1 MGRQNNRSKDWRILC
16 CKVAVRAILVTG
28 VLAGLIAGC
37 QKRTPPAPPPPAV
50 TVAHPL
56 QKEITDWNEYTGRL
70 AAVESVEVRP
80 RVSGHVDS
88 VHFVEG
94 QEVKEGDLL
103 FIIDKRPFEAEVGRA
118 RARLSQA
125 KAAQSLA
132 KANLERA
139 KKLASTQVISKEE
152 ADIRVSEAMQAD
164 ADVEQAIA
172 ELDSANLQLGF
183 TDVRSPITGIS
194 SRHFVTR
201 GNVVQGGSGEG
212 TLLTTIVPHDP
223 IYVYFEADEAAVIS
237 AIRRY
242 FEGSQP
248 GRGEPGSRPIE
259 MQLADE
265 KNFPHKG
272 KIDFVDNQLD
282 PTSNTM
288 KMRGRF
294 ENADRFFTPGMFA
307 RVRVPSGGPQQAI
320 LVPQEA
326 IVSDL
331 TARFVWV
338 LKPDGAVERRPVEL
352 GSRHG
357 NLRVVRNGLT
367 AGDKVVIK
375 GIQTLRP
382 DVKVTPNEGS
392 IAVPKDQA
400 PADGN
405 KISVP
410 ATPVGA

>member
-1 MGRQNNRSKDWRILC
+1 MGTQDKGVTDWGIFLWQNAARTKF
-16 CKVAVRAILVTG
+16 AAAM
-28 VLAGLIAGC
+28 LASLLWAC
-37 QKRTPPAPPPPAV
+37 QKPSRPAPPPPAV

-70 AAVESVEVRP
+70 TAVESVEVRP

-88 VHFVEG
+88 IHFVEG
-94 QEVKEGDLL
+94 QEVKEGALL
-103 FIIDKRPFEAEVGRA
+103 FVIDKRPFQAEVNRA
-118 RARLSQA
+118 EARLSQA

-152 ADIRVSEAMQAD
+152 ADVRVSEAMQAD

-172 ELDSANLQLGF
+172 QLDAANLQLGF
-183 TDVRSPITGIS
+183 TDVRSPITGIAG
-194 SRHFVTR
+194 RHLVTR

-212 TLLTTIVPHDP
+212 TLLTTVVPHNP

-242 FEGSQP
+242 FEGTQP
-248 GRGEPGSRPIE
+248 GRGDRASRPVE

-272 KIDFVDNQLD
+272 QIDFVDNQLD
-282 PTSNTM
+282 PTSNTLE
-288 KMRGRF
+288 MRGRF
-294 ENADRFFTPGMFA
+294 ENSDRFFTPGMFA
-307 RVRVPSGGPQQAI
+307 RVRVPAGGPQEAV
-320 LVPQEA
+320 LVPEEA

-331 TARFVWV
+331 TARFLWV
-338 LKPDGAVERRPVEL
+338 LRPDGTVEHRPVEL
-352 GSRHG
+352 GGRQG
-357 NLRVVRNGLT
+357 NLRVVRSGVT
-367 AGDKVVIK
+367 PEDKVVIK

-382 DVKVTPNEGS
+382 DVKVTPHEGS
-392 IAVPKDQA
+392 IADPTGA
-400 PADGN
+400 PAQGE
-405 KISVP
+405 KISLPMTP
-410 ATPVGA
+410 AGG

>member
-1 MGRQNNRSKDWRILC
+1 MILA
-16 CKVAVRAILVTG
+16 VAVLTGLV
-28 VLAGLIAGC
+28 AGC
-37 QKRTPPAPPPPAV
+37 RKSNPPAPPPPAV
-50 TVAHPL
+50 TVAQPL

-70 AAVESVEVRP
+70 TAVESVEVRP
-80 RVSGHVDS
+80 RVSGYVDS

-94 QEVKEGDLL
+94 QEVEEGALL
-103 FIIDKRPFEAEVGRA
+103 FVIDKRPFEAEVSRA
-118 RARLSQA
+118 KARLSQA

-139 KKLASTQVISKEE
+139 KKLVSTQVISKEE

-164 ADVEQAIA
+164 ADVEQAAA

-183 TDVRSPITGIS
+183 TDVRSSITGIAG
-194 SRHFVTR
+194 RYLVTR
-201 GNVVQGGSGEG
+201 GNVVQAGGGQG

-248 GRGEPGSRPIE
+248 GRGDPGARPIE
-259 MQLADE
+259 MQLSDE

-272 KIDFVDNQLD
+272 EIDFVGNQLD
-282 PTSNTM
+282 PTSNTLE
-288 KMRGRF
+288 MRGRF
-294 ENADRFFTPGMFA
+294 ENTDRFFTPGMFA
-307 RVRVPSGGPQQAI
+307 RVRVPSGGPKQAI

-338 LKPDGAVERRPVEL
+338 LKSDGTVERRPVEL
-352 GSRHG
+352 GGRLG
-357 NLRVVRNGLT
+357 NLRVVRDGLT

-375 GIQTLRP
+375 GIQILRP
-382 DVKVTPNEGS
+382 DVKVTPHEGS
-392 IAVPKDQA
+392 VADPEDA

-405 KISVP
+405 KISLPVTP
-410 ATPVGA
+410 AGA

>member
-1 MGRQNNRSKDWRILC
+1 MCDCSRPSRNATSAYKTGSTPTGVLTTTNGAMGRQDNRSKDWRILC
-16 CKVAVRAILVTG
+16 CKVAVRTIVVTG

-94 QEVKEGDLL
+94 QEVKEGALL
-103 FIIDKRPFEAEVGRA
+103 FVIDKRPFEAEVGRA

-164 ADVEQAIA
+164 ADVEQATA

-242 FEGSQP
+242 FEGGQP
-248 GRGEPGSRPIE
+248 GRGDPGSRPIE

-272 KIDFVDNQLD
+272 
-282 PTSNTM
+282 
-288 KMRGRF
+288 
-294 ENADRFFTPGMFA
+294 EDRFC
-307 RVRVPSGGPQQAI
+307 
-320 LVPQEA
+320 
-326 IVSDL
+326 
-331 TARFVWV
+331 
-338 LKPDGAVERRPVEL
+338 
-352 GSRHG
+352 
-357 NLRVVRNGLT
+357 
-367 AGDKVVIK
+367 
-375 GIQTLRP
+375 
-382 DVKVTPNEGS
+382 
-392 IAVPKDQA
+392 
-400 PADGN
+400 
-405 KISVP
+405 
-410 ATPVGA
+410 